1 MDQINQESK
10 KSPAIPPWVLV
21 VIGIIGVLL
30 LIAFLSNPEGF
41 MRQVKNESQFTI
53 KLTGTPGLK
62 FNGVYA
68 ATLDNGSTTTQSVEG
83 VLPTQYS
90 VIAKV
95 VSVSFQKETTKGILH
110 VDILKENTVVKS
122 AETSAEYGVAAIVTD

>member
-1 MDQINQESK
+1 MDQINQEQK
-10 KSPAIPPWVLV
+10 KSMAIPPWVLV

-41 MRQVKNESQFTI
+41 MKQIKNESQFTI
-53 KLTGTPGLK
+53 KLTGTSGLK

-95 VSVSFQKETTKGILH
+95 VSVSFQKETTKGTLR
-110 VDILKENTVVKS
+110 VDILKENTIIKS
-122 AETSAEYGVAAIVTD
+122 SETSATYGNVMIVTE